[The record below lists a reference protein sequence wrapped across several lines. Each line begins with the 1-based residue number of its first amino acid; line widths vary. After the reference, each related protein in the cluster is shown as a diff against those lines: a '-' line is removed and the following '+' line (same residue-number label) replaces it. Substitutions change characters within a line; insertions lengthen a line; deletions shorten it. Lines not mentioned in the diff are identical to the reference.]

1 MRYSFDSDVAVKVGV
16 PGAVILNNL
25 FYWIKHNEANET
37 NFHDGTYW
45 TYNSVKA
52 FCELMP
58 FWSKNT
64 LNRTLAKLEKECY
77 IKTGNYNKSAYNR
90 TKWYALTD
98 KGFALLNGSIS
109 DKSKIDLPKSRNE
122 FDQKQKTT
130 IDNQIHNR
138 VHNTKPNSDP
148 FSNLAPELVSSLKD
162 FAEMRKKIH
171 APLTDRAKVLLLKKL
186 EDLAP
191 GDVRKQC
198 DIVDQSTLN
207 SWRGVF
213 PLKKDYTSRRK
224 GGESGTG
231 IPQFDMAARA
241 MQMMEEQ
248 AAKEDSRPKTQEE
261 IENERYYEEWLKQNP
276 I

>member
-64 LNRTLAKLEKECY
+64 LNRTLTKLEKEGY

-98 KGFALLNGSIS
+98 KGYTLLGGSIS
-109 DKSKIDLPKSRNE
+109 EKSKIDLPKSRNE

-138 VHNTKPNSDP
+138 EHNTKPSSDP

-162 FAEMRKKIH
+162 FTEMRKKIH

-191 GDVRKQC
+191 NDVRTQC
-198 DIVDQSTLN
+198 AIVDQSTLN

-213 PLKKDYTSRRK
+213 PLKKDYSK
-224 GGESGTG
+224 QKSGEGGTG

-241 MQMMEEQ
+241 MQMMKEQ
-248 AAKEDSRPKTQEE
+248 AAKEESRPKTKEE
-261 IENERYYEEWLKQNP
+261 LENERYYEEWLKQNP